1 MIGMA
6 GRLRLVVGLD
16 GAGRCSIR
24 EQYNS
29 QLHRVLQ
36 LVPGDAAEEGIVYLL
51 NPTGGIVQGDDL
63 EAEIRVEAGAH
74 AIVTAPSATKVY
86 RMESGG
92 AASRTR
98 LRVDAGATL
107 EYLPEPLIPHAG
119 ARFVEDIEIDVAP
132 GGRAL
137 AWEVLAPGRA
147 ARGESLAYDRLE
159 FRLRV
164 LEGPRTVL
172 LERSSIVPA
181 DGLAGP
187 AVMADGTY
195 YGLLVAI
202 GGDPARLE
210 AALRGVTGDSRAG
223 VSRLRG
229 TGVVLKALARD
240 SRSLHGLLHRAR
252 EAAAPILMGRPAT
265 PLRRT

>member
-16 GAGRCSIR
+16 GTGRCSIR

-74 AIVTAPSATKVY
+74 AIVTAPSATKVH
-86 RMESGG
+86 RMDRGG
-92 AASRTR
+92 ATAKTR
-98 LRVDAGATL
+98 LRVAAGATL

-119 ARFVEDIEIDVAP
+119 ARFVEDLELDVEA

-137 AWEVLAPGRA
+137 AWEVLSPGRA

-159 FRLRV
+159 FRVRLR
-164 LEGPRTVL
+164 EAGRTVL
-172 LERSSIVPA
+172 LDRSAIVPA
-181 DGLAGP
+181 EGLDGP
-187 AVMADGTY
+187 AVLSRHTH
-195 YGLLVAI
+195 YGVLLAV
-202 GGDPARLE
+202 GGDPARIE
-210 AALRGVTGDSRAG
+210 AALRQTVGESYAG
-223 VSRLRG
+223 VSRLGG
-229 TGVVLKALARD
+229 TGVVLKALAGETHRLQD
-240 SRSLHGLLHRAR
+240 LFARAR
-252 EAAAPILMGRPAT
+252 AAVLPLLSGRPAS
-265 PLRRT
+265 PLRPT